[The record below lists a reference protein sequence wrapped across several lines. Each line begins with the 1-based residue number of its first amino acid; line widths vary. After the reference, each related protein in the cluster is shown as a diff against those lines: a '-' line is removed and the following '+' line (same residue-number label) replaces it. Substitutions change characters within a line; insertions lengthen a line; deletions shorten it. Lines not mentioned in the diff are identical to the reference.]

1 MTQQPGKEIPQ
12 MVRSEQQCIIDQLHR
27 ELGAS
32 EDTEHLID
40 WLRDAWDTL
49 AILRERFDEARA
61 MQLYTAS
68 VPFPLANEQHTMFV

>member
-1 MTQQPGKEIPQ
+1 
-12 MVRSEQQCIIDQLHR
+12 MVRNEQQCIIDQLRR

-40 WLRDAWDTL
+40 WLLDAWDTL
-49 AILRERFDEARA
+49 AVLQERFDEARA

-68 VPFPLANEQHTMFV
+68 VPFPLAREQHTIFV